1 MMASVTLEELCQD
14 WKSVFLLSQ
23 LSGLRLDV
31 IDAIQ
36 LEF

>member
-1 MMASVTLEELCQD
+1 MMAYVTLEELCQD
-14 WKSVFLLSQ
+14 GKSVFLLSQ

-36 LEF
+36 LKF